1 LASAML
7 SKPVF
12 LIRMEFLVF
21 DDYWLPLISE
31 GPVAKFVAGLSA
43 PAHATLV
50 DHVQRA
56 YLAYLAYPMDRDPS
70 RA

>member
-1 LASAML
+1 MASAML

-43 PAHATLV
+43 PAPATLV

-56 YLAYLAYPMDRDPS
+56 YLAYPMDRDPS

>member
-1 LASAML
+1 ML

-50 DHVQRA
+50 DHVQRT
-56 YLAYLAYPMDRDPS
+56 YLAYPMDRDPS